1 MTETSKE
8 YASAL
13 FDLAVD
19 SHTENMTQKALH
31 QVRELL
37 CGTPGALETLA
48 SPAIPKKERLA
59 MLEQIFGETLPG
71 HVMGF
76 LQVLCGHG
84 HIRHLSECVSAFDDL
99 LDTARKLSTATVVSA
114 VELTDGQ
121 KERLQKQLEKRLN
134 RTVRLECSVDASLL
148 GGLVVTVD
156 GRVLD
161 GSLKHRLHE
170 IKEVMNG

>member
-13 FDLAVD
+13 FELAVD
-19 SHTENMTQKALH
+19 GRFEDETRQALH
-31 QVRELL
+31 EVRDVL
-37 CGTPGALETLA
+37 CGTPDALATLA
-48 SPAIPKKERLA
+48 SPAIPKKERLN
-59 MLEQIFGETLPG
+59 LIEQVWGDKLPE

-84 HIRHLSECVSAFDDL
+84 HIRELESCVAAFDDL

-114 VELTDGQ
+114 VALTDEE
-121 KERLQKQLEKRLN
+121 KAKLQKQLEKRLN
-134 RTVRLECSVDASLL
+134 RTVRLDCSVDASLL
-148 GGLVVTVD
+148 GGLIVTVD
-156 GRVLD
+156 GKVMD